1 MAQTDFMSAIRQIAV
16 ERKIEINEIVDAIK
30 EALISSFVSAYGID
44 DPTRFIAEIDPEKG
58 DIAVYALKE
67 VVDGVTAN
75 SMQISLEDAKKLTDK
90 KVKEGD
96 LLKMDITAQGD
107 FGRIAAQAARQV
119 IMQKLGEAEKNAIIK
134 QFSDKVGTIIS
145 VFVQRVTRE
154 GDVICEVGK
163 AKGVISKDDRIVNEF
178 YRSGSTLK
186 VLLKSIEDDGKG
198 KVMMLSRS
206 APEFLKALFR
216 VEVPEIESESVEIVS
231 VAREAGSRSKV
242 AVRSIVEGV
251 DPIGACVGQKG
262 VRINAISNELKF
274 GNIEEKVDII
284 LWDEDIE
291 TFIMN
296 SIRPAEAL
304 KVELV
309 DKANQKA
316 MIVVADAQQSL
327 AIGKEG
333 QNVRLSSKLTGWTLD
348 IKSETEYKELKQ
360 ETAPKKKKSKKS
372 EETAAQ

>member
-67 VVDGVTAN
+67 VVAGVTAN

-90 KVKEGD
+90 KVKGGD